1 MGRASGSVSQRNEAQ
16 DHITLVLTPRLAYED
31 TSAFPKPTFFKP
43 EAARS
48 LFPRLIDR
56 NHHFWRL
63 LSQPNLT
70 FAKNFDKAQNT
81 DRLLR
86 E

>member
-1 MGRASGSVSQRNEAQ
+1 
-16 DHITLVLTPRLAYED
+16 L
-31 TSAFPKPTFFKP
+31 KP

-48 LFPRLIDR
+48 LFPALTDR
-56 NHHFWRL
+56 NHHFEPTGL
-63 LSQPNLT
+63 DA
-70 FAKNFDKAQNT
+70 AKNFDKAQNI

>member
-1 MGRASGSVSQRNEAQ
+1 
-16 DHITLVLTPRLAYED
+16 L
-31 TSAFPKPTFFKP
+31 KP

-63 LSQPNLT
+63 LSQPALT
-70 FAKNFDKAQNT
+70 AAKNFDKAQNI
-81 DRLLR
+81 DPLSR
-86 E
+86 ESRE